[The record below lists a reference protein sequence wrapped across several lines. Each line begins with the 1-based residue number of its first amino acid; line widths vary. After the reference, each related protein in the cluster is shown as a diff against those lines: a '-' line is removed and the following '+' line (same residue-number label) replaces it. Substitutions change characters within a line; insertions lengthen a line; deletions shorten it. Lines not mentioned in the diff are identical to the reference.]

1 MPFQNNNNNYQNR
14 PQNNFYN
21 NGGNNQQQQQR
32 PPRQNVG
39 QGGYQGNNRYPGQN
53 RPQGQ
58 NIQVQPV
65 VPVQALPQQVVT
77 TGMEGGPQT
86 PLLSADPMV
95 AAYNQKGFTY
105 LPAVVPHNP
114 NYKTLVGEFIYEYV
128 EKFVGDQRAPKIT
141 GMLIDLPIEEIKA
154 YLYDFGK
161 LYTKISEAVA
171 LLAQIQAPVAGAHQ
185 VSVQ

>member
-1 MPFQNNNNNYQNR
+1 
-14 PQNNFYN
+14 
-21 NGGNNQQQQQR
+21 
-32 PPRQNVG
+32 
-39 QGGYQGNNRYPGQN
+39 
-53 RPQGQ
+53 
-58 NIQVQPV
+58 
-65 VPVQALPQQVVT
+65 
-77 TGMEGGPQT
+77 MEGGPQT

-114 NYKTLVGEFIYEYV
+114 NYKALVGEFI
-128 EKFVGDQRAPKIT
+128 GDQRAPKIT